1 MPYFS
6 NNPFSLAI
14 MSGAES
20 VRAMNPS
27 LALVVSGA
35 SAALTLGVEVAVA
48 SGLAF
53 VVASVVLGA
62 SPPPEQAFRAI
73 ALTVE
78 SPAVVKN
85 LRRENV
91 LIDFL
96 NIN

>member
-1 MPYFS
+1 
-6 NNPFSLAI
+6 LAI
-14 MSGAES
+14 MRGAES

-48 SGLAF
+48 AGLAF

-62 SPPPEQAFRAI
+62 SPPPVQAFKAI

>member
-1 MPYFS
+1 M
-6 NNPFSLAI
+6 I
-14 MSGAES
+14 KGAAS
-20 VRAMNPS
+20 VRAIKPS
-27 LALVVSGA
+27 FALVVSGV
-35 SAALTLGVEVAVA
+35 SAALTLGVEAAVGE
-48 SGLAF
+48 GLAF

-62 SPPPEQAFRAI
+62 SPPPEQAFKAI

-85 LRRENV
+85 LRREKV

>member
-1 MPYFS
+1 
-6 NNPFSLAI
+6 
-14 MSGAES
+14 
-20 VRAMNPS
+20 
-27 LALVVSGA
+27 
-35 SAALTLGVEVAVA
+35 VEVAVA

-85 LRRENV
+85 LRRENIPIV
-91 LIDFL
+91 
-96 NIN
+96 